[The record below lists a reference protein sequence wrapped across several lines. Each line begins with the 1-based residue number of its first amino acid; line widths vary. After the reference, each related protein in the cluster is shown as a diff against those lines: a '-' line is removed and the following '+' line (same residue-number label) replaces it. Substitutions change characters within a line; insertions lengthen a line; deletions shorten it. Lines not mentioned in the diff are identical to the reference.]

1 MAESLRVLPEDQRT
15 DDLFENM
22 ERLGIGPKPKRKRAA
37 AQPIKPPDTDA
48 DPYYRAAL
56 EAEMAI
62 MAATPEGRRND
73 QLNIS
78 AFNLGQLV
86 PHGLSE
92 QEVTDSL
99 TLAAQSTAGTPMTD
113 REIERTIRSGLESGL
128 AEPRFPPESTT
139 HVDRT
144 AESAQLAE
152 GEQHSGQVR
161 MAFRLARAAHDRLLH
176 VHDVRW
182 HHWDGRRWSPDDKGQ
197 APRAVI
203 EVLRSALAE
212 SVNDKKLR
220 ADVSKC
226 ESDAGI
232 RGVLGVAS
240 ALPQFAATVRDL
252 DADPYLLNVAN
263 GTLDLR
269 TGELRPHSPTDRIT
283 KVTRAAYDPEAPS
296 PLWSQFLAR
305 VLPDDAVRE
314 YLQRVAGLSL
324 LGKVAEHVLP
334 ILTGT
339 GANGK
344 STCINA
350 MLFALGDYASTAEP
364 DLFMHREGAHP
375 TGEMDLMGRRLVV
388 VSESERDRRLAEATM
403 KRLTGGDVIRARR
416 MRQDF
421 VEFAPS
427 HTPLLITNHLPKVS
441 GDDAAIWRRL
451 RVVPFDVVIPPAERN
466 SHLDE
471 ALAAEADAILAW
483 AIQGWQSYQAGG
495 LNEPQAVL
503 VATDSYKRANDAVAR
518 FIADACVTTSPAL
531 KATTGQLFEAWERW
545 RTEDGTQPIS
555 QRAFGSALDNKGYPV
570 SSRTTAG
577 RWRTGIGVKVE
588 GAE

>member
-1 MAESLRVLPEDQRT
+1 MRT
-15 DDLFENM
+15 DDIFVNM
-22 ERLGIGPKPKRKRAA
+22 ERLGIGPKPKRKRTA
-37 AQPIKPPDTDA
+37 AQPTKQRDTDA
-48 DPYYRAAL
+48 APYYRAAL
-56 EAEMAI
+56 EAEMAT

-92 QEVTDSL
+92 QQVTDGL
-99 TLAAQSTAGTPMTD
+99 TTAAQSTAGTPMTD
-113 REIERTIRSGLESGL
+113 REIEGTIRSGLESGM
-128 AEPRFPPESTT
+128 AEPRYPPESAA
-139 HVDRT
+139 HVEQT
-144 AESAQLAE
+144 AESPQLTE

-161 MAFRLARAAHDRLLH
+161 MAYRLARAAHDRLLH

-182 HHWDGRRWSPDDKGQ
+182 HHWDGKRWTPDDKGQ
-197 APRAVI
+197 APCAVI
-203 EVLRSALAE
+203 EVLRTALAE
-212 SVNDKKLR
+212 SISDKKLR

-269 TGELRPHSPTDRIT
+269 THQLRPHSPADRIT

-296 PLWSQFLAR
+296 RLWAQFLDR
-305 VLPDDAVRE
+305 VLPDELVRA
-314 YLQRVAGLSL
+314 YVQRLAGVAL
-324 LGKVAEHVLP
+324 LGKVTDHVLP

-344 STCINA
+344 STFINA
-350 MLFALGDYASTAEP
+350 LLFALGDYASTAEP

-421 VEFAPS
+421 VEFTPS

-466 SHLDE
+466 PHLDE

-483 AIQGWQSYQAGG
+483 AIQGWQSHQAGG

-503 VATDSYKRANDAVAR
+503 LATDGYKRANDAVAR
-518 FIADACVTTSPAL
+518 FITDACVTTSPAL

-545 RTEDGTQPIS
+545 RIEDGTEPIS
-555 QRAFGSALDNKGYPV
+555 QKAFGSALDAKGYPV

-577 RWRTGIGVKVE
+577 RWRTGIGIKIE
-588 GAE
+588 GTE